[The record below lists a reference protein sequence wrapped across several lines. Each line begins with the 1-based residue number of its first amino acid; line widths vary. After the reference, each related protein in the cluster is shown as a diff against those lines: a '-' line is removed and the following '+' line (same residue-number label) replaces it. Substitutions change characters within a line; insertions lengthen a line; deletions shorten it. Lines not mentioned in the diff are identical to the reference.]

1 MILPSSPFRRLCVG
15 ALTAMLATITACST
29 LRVRVDRDPAV
40 PLPAG
45 ATWAFRG
52 HSEPEGPEAEDALDN
67 PIVHQRIERLIAQE
81 LEARGYHQVGDPS
94 SATLLVH
101 YHLGVK
107 ERRETVRRERPTNAY
122 RPVTTCEDRGRTC
135 TTRLVWG
142 PYGPPEVT
150 YRQYTYKEGAIVVD
164 VIDQASGHVA
174 WRAIGQRRLR
184 PGNDSEEAMH
194 ITVAR
199 IMRDLP
205 APVAGRR

>member
-1 MILPSSPFRRLCVG
+1 
-15 ALTAMLATITACST
+15 MLVAVTACFSS
-29 LRVRVDRDPAV
+29 LRVRVDRDPGV
-40 PLPAG
+40 PLPSG

-52 HSEPEGPEAEDALDN
+52 HSEPEGPEAEEALDN

-107 ERRETVRRERPTNAY
+107 QRTETVRSERRTNAY
-122 RPVTTCEDRGRTC
+122 APVTTCEDRGRTC

-150 YRQYTYKEGAIVVD
+150 YRQYTYKQGALVVD
-164 VIDQASGHVA
+164 IVDQASGLVA

-184 PGNDSEEAMH
+184 PGNDSEESLH
-194 ITVAR
+194 DTVAR
-199 IMRDLP
+199 ILRDLP
-205 APVAGRR
+205 GRR

>member
-1 MILPSSPFRRLCVG
+1 
-15 ALTAMLATITACST
+15 MLAASTACST

-52 HSEPEGPEAEDALDN
+52 HAEPEGPEAEGAQDN
-67 PIVHQRIERLIAQE
+67 PIVHQRIERLIAVE

-101 YHLGVK
+101 YHLGV
-107 ERRETVRRERPTNAY
+107 RQRTETVRSEHRTNAY
-122 RPVTTCEDRGRTC
+122 MPVTSCEDRGRTC

-164 VIDQASGHVA
+164 VVDQASGMVA

-184 PGNDSEEAMH
+184 PGIDTEETLH
-194 ITVAR
+194 ETIAR
-199 IMRDLP
+199 ILRDLP
-205 APVAGRR
+205 ASVRR